1 MYKTLFVSLSFIC
14 PLLAL
19 SQRIPLPKNYTV
31 VDTVSGDLN
40 KDNIKELVVA
50 YNTKT
55 ATEEYENLP
64 RELVIYKLQNG
75 NWTVWKKS
83 QQALLGSQDGGMMGD
98 PYAGMEIK
106 NNVLQV
112 SHYGGSSWKW
122 GYTDKYRYQK
132 SDFYLIGYSSEGGK
146 MCEEWT
152 DLDFNLSTGLLTVEK
167 KYNDCGEE
175 QDQEEKTSE
184 TESETIYKKGLKI
197 TLEKRNSREIK
208 IVTPKYKFDIYVAT
222 KND

>member
-1 MYKTLFVSLSFIC
+1 MYKILVVSLSFIC

-31 VDTVSGDLN
+31 VDTVSGDLD

-64 RELVIYKLQNG
+64 RELVIYKLQEG

-132 SDFYLIGYSSEGGK
+132 GDFYLIGYSSEGGK

-152 DLDFNLSTGLLTVEK
+152 DIDFNLSTGLLTVEK
-167 KYNDCGEE
+167 NITTA
-175 QDQEEKTSE
+175 EKSRTRKKRRVKPRVKRC
-184 TESETIYKKGLKI
+184 IKKG
-197 TLEKRNSREIK
+197 
-208 IVTPKYKFDIYVAT
+208 
-222 KND
+222 